1 MDQHAIKFETHGHT
15 SHIRLFMIEVKYE
28 TARQDMYIERDDGE
42 GYGLLTCHERL
53 FKNGSCLSFGPP
65 TGYSVGPAGRP
76 TLFRPVLS
84 LTDGREGYLR
94 QREDTSETGVTAP

>member
-1 MDQHAIKFETHGHT
+1 M
-15 SHIRLFMIEVKYE
+15 
-28 TARQDMYIERDDGE
+28 RQDMYIEHDDGE

-84 LTDGREGYLR
+84 LTDGREGKGTSDRERTRAR
-94 QREDTSETGVTAP
+94 QASLHPDQKQTKEFTDPPSSEYYYHHLP